1 MLKLWSNY
9 FGKRGLETSSYYLD
23 SIVDLVK
30 LQKENPESYKPM
42 IKDRNDEMVKKIEG
56 YFKEDETYTIA
67 VGALHFFGDDG
78 IVKLMEN
85 KGYTVTRME

>member
-1 MLKLWSNY
+1 
-9 FGKRGLETSSYYLD
+9 
-23 SIVDLVK
+23 
-30 LQKENPESYKPM
+30 M